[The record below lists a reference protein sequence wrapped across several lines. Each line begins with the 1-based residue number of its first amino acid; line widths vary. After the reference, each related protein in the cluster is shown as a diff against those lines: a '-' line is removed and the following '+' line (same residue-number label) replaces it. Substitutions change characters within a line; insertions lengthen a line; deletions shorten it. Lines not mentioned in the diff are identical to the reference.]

1 MAFIKLYREKLQHNY
16 KVLDELFKDN
26 NIEWGV
32 VSKILCGNK
41 TFLKELIALGPTEIF
56 DSRVSNL
63 KIVKQLNPEIQ
74 TIYIKPPPKRI
85 IPNVVRHA
93 DVSFNTEYDTI
104 KRLSDEAVKQEKTHK
119 IIIMIEMGDLR
130 EGVMGDDL
138 LMFYKEVFELPNIQ
152 VVGIGANLNCLNGVM
167 PSEDK
172 LIQLGLYKQLI
183 EAKFN
188 VKIPWVSGGTSVT
201 IPLVHR
207 RLIPKGINHFR
218 IGEALFFGK
227 DLFTGGV
234 FPGMHYDVFEL
245 FAEIIE
251 LSEKPL
257 LPSGELGKNV
267 AGDTFEMDEELYGK
281 TTHRAI
287 IDVGLLDID
296 TDQLRPRYGDLD
308 LAGASSDMMVIDLG
322 DNEANLKVGD
332 LMRFQLDYMGAL
344 KLLNSSYINKL
355 VEE

>member
-1 MAFIKLYREKLQHNY
+1 
-16 KVLDELFKDN
+16 
-26 NIEWGV
+26 
-32 VSKILCGNK
+32 
-41 TFLKELIALGPTEIF
+41 
-56 DSRVSNL
+56 
-63 KIVKQLNPEIQ
+63 
-74 TIYIKPPPKRI
+74 
-85 IPNVVRHA
+85 
-93 DVSFNTEYDTI
+93 
-104 KRLSDEAVKQEKTHK
+104 
-119 IIIMIEMGDLR
+119 MGDLR